1 MDWLFGISDNEFSLS
16 SMGDIISF
24 LLELNELKE
33 LRYELEIND
42 KFFND
47 IETED
52 NRWYANIKFYGNEKG
67 HLYNADM
74 CQFLASLNES
84 RESFESY
91 FTPKDMFDIWKKQ
104 KIADLRDET
113 NIYNTYKHKGL
124 TPTPIC
130 SPSLIALEAV
140 ANPAKTNY
148 LFFVASK
155 DGEHL
160 FSETYDVHRRYVN
173 EHQKK

>member
-1 MDWLFGISDNEFSLS
+1 MLHDYDVKLYAIAKQYHISLDWLFGISDNEISLS
-16 SMGDIISF
+16 SMGDVVNF

-52 NRWYANIKFYGNEKG
+52 NRWYVNMKFYGNEKG

-84 RESFESY
+84 RESFEAY

-104 KIADLRDET
+104 KIADYSTLPVTTRMKLR
-113 NIYNTYKHKGL
+113 N
-124 TPTPIC
+124 
-130 SPSLIALEAV
+130 
-140 ANPAKTNY
+140 
-148 LFFVASK
+148 
-155 DGEHL
+155 EHL
-160 FSETYDVHRRYVN
+160 ERQFKKNQSDSE
-173 EHQKK
+173 